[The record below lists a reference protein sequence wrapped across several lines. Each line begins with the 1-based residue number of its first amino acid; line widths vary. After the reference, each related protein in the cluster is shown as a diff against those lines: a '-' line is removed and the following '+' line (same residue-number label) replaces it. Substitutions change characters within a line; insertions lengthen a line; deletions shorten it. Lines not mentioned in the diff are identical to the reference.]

1 MTDRRTTM
9 TNQDQPQSKRE
20 RQRAKAEAK
29 REAER
34 RAQQRRTMSYALGGL
49 ALIVVVVI
57 VVVAFMGGRGDDGV
71 GPSAVGDVTV
81 QGPPLEAPLAAGDAV
96 PAYTAPELAGGTVSW
111 DRYVGKPVVL
121 PVWAPWCS
129 HCQAELPVVD
139 RVMQDYPDVELT
151 TVVTSIGDQP
161 GPSPD
166 GFMKDHGLDFPV
178 AVDDENGTLA
188 AAFGIRSFPTLFF
201 VNSDGTVAVQL
212 SGEVEESTLRSTI
225 ESLT

>member
-1 MTDRRTTM
+1 MAS
-9 TNQDQPQSKRE
+9 QDQPQTKRE

-57 VVVAFMGGRGDDGV
+57 VVVAFMGGKGDEGV

-81 QGPPLEAPLAAGDAV
+81 QGAPLDAPLATGDPV

-111 DRYVGKPVVL
+111 DRYAGKPVVL
-121 PVWAPWCS
+121 SVWAPWCS

-151 TVVTSIGDQP
+151 TIVTSIGAQA

-166 GFMKDHGLDFPV
+166 GFMKDKGLAFPV
-178 AVDDENGTLA
+178 AVDDEKGTLA
-188 AAFGIRSFPTLFF
+188 SAFGIQSFPTLYF